1 MSREAEKAGLWARC
15 ITTSAAL
22 AVLGAASFG
31 RLHEAIAV
39 PAMPEGLFRTGTY
52 VEIVEPEPVPET
64 RDRTPDRIEHV
75 VEKSD
80 FTVPERPAPAPL
92 PTEPEPQPEPVPAP
106 KPTPKPDPKPKP
118 VPKPAPK
125 KPAAKPAP
133 QRTKPQ
139 AAKSPDALP
148 ARTAQAAAQGA
159 RGESASGGF
168 AQGVNGTASSASA
181 GEANLAVAELVAVVE
196 AHKRYPRRAR
206 QTGIEGT
213 VSLRVKIDEN
223 GVVSEVQ
230 AEDGGASV
238 ILKRA
243 ALAAAKPLIGM
254 KTRLS
259 RKITVDIPVKFEL
272 Q

>member
-15 ITTSAAL
+15 ITTSAAI

-39 PAMPEGLFRTGTY
+39 PSMPEGLFRTETY

-64 RDRTPDRIEHV
+64 RDRTPERIEHV

-92 PTEPEPQPEPVPAP
+92 PTEPEPRPEPVSAP
-106 KPTPKPDPKPKP
+106 KPLPKPKP
-118 VPKPAPK
+118 VPRPPQK
-125 KPAAKPAP
+125 KSAAKPAP

-148 ARTAQAAAQGA
+148 ARTAQAAAEGA

>member
-31 RLHEAIAV
+31 RLHEAVAV
-39 PAMPEGLFRTGTY
+39 PAMPEGLLRTETY
-52 VEIVEPEPVPET
+52 VEIVDPEPFPET
-64 RDRTPDRIEHV
+64 RDRTPERIEHV

-148 ARTAQAAAQGA
+148 ARTAQAAAEGA
-159 RGESASGGF
+159 RGGSASGGS
-168 AQGVNGTASSASA
+168 ALGVNGTASSASA

-213 VSLRVKIDEN
+213 VSLRVKVDEN
-223 GVVSEVQ
+223 GVVSEVR
-230 AEDGGASV
+230 AEAGGASV

-259 RKITVDIPVKFEL
+259 RKIIVDIPVKFEL